1 MRSYRKNKRKTK
13 LLFVIT
19 QFYKGGAEVALL
31 NLFQS
36 FSPEEYQVDF
46 LIFDQMALKD
56 ARTLTE
62 QIPSWIRVC
71 DAAEREGRLA
81 VFVKIWVKIV
91 RRITKRQLYRSSAY
105 RFVRYKKYDAA
116 FSYGEW
122 LAPEFVARKV
132 RAKKKFVW
140 IHTDIDK
147 AKSVDENIL
156 FRFDRQY
163 QGYIFVSR
171 KSKECAQERFPVC
184 RGRST
189 VIHNMCADD
198 RIRSAALEAVTGI
211 SHYTRPWLL
220 SVGNLREEKNY
231 PRQIEVMRILKE
243 RGVTLTW
250 FCIGSRANVLL
261 DRQIRTKIQQY
272 GLQEQFVLLGMQDNP
287 YKYMKQADAVT
298 VLSDFESWSMVI
310 TEAKLLGVPVIAT
323 PTSGA
328 FEQLEDGKTGVVT
341 AGFDAEAIADRIQW
355 FFQEP
360 RVQERIQRNLAGFS
374 TNQEV
379 LREFCSI
386 LRE

>member
-1 MRSYRKNKRKTK
+1 MKKK

-36 FSPEEYQVDF
+36 LLPEKYKVDF
-46 LIFDQMALKD
+46 LIFDQMILKD
-56 ARTLTE
+56 ARTLTD

-71 DAAEREGRLA
+71 NAAEKEGRLA
-81 VFVKIWVKIV
+81 VVVKVWFKIV

-147 AKSVDENIL
+147 AKTVDEKVL
-156 FRFDRQY
+156 FRFDAQY
-163 QGYIFVSR
+163 DGYIFVSEQ
-171 KSKECAQERFPVC
+171 SKKCAQARFPVC
-184 RGRST
+184 RGKSA
-189 VIHNMCADD
+189 VVHNMCADD
-198 RIRSAALEAVTGI
+198 AVRAAAKEQVHGI
-211 SHYTRPWLL
+211 LSYQKPWLL
-220 SVGNLREEKNY
+220 SVGNLRDEKNY
-231 PRQIEVMRILKE
+231 PRQIEVMHILKE
-243 RGVTLTW
+243 RGILLTW
-250 FCIGSRANVLL
+250 FCIGSRANMVL
-261 DRQIRTKIQQY
+261 DQQVRAKIQQY
-272 GLQEQFVLLGMQDNP
+272 GLEGQFILLGMQDNP
-287 YKYMKQADAVT
+287 YKYMKQADAVM

-328 FEQLEDGKTGVVT
+328 KEQLEDGKTGVIT
-341 AGFDAEAIADRIQW
+341 SGFEAEAIADS
-355 FFQEP
+355 
-360 RVQERIQRNLAGFS
+360 IQRYLKEPKEQEMMRKNLEGFS
-374 TNQEV
+374 TNKEV
-379 LREFCSI
+379 MKEFCSV
-386 LRE
+386 LRWERRKER